1 MHMVNRHAHREV
13 WLPCLAALVILA
25 GFQPAPARD
34 ASLSMVRTAAE
45 KGHPEAQYNLGA
57 RYESGRGVPRN
68 YHKATTWFRR
78 AAHQEH
84 AGAQY
89 RLAGLYERGWRVPPD
104 RQQQGSPEFVAPD
117 HRQALI
123 WYKKAARNKHTDAQ
137 YHLAQMYENGRG
149 VRFNYMAAANWY
161 RHAARGGHVTAQF
174 TLGAWYAAGL
184 GMPRDKVKAYAW
196 WSVAMTQGK
205 PEQGGVLDFGV
216 PRRVMDWQTPE
227 AASRSRDRLAA
238 GMTPEQVTEAQAL
251 AGKLACEL
259 LPRIGSP

>member
-1 MHMVNRHAHREV
+1 M
-13 WLPCLAALVILA
+13 L
-25 GFQPAPARD
+25 
-34 ASLSMVRTAAE
+34 RTAAR

-57 RYESGRGVPRN
+57 RYEAGRGVPRD
-68 YHKATTWFRR
+68 YHKAKTWFRR

-89 RLAGLYERGWRVPPD
+89 RLAGLYERGWRTPSD
-104 RQQQGSPEFVAPD
+104 RRRQGSPEFVVSD

-123 WYKKAARNKHTDAQ
+123 WYKKAARNKHPDAQ
-137 YHLAQMYENGRG
+137 YHLGRIYETGRG
-149 VRFNYMAAANWY
+149 VRSNYPAAANWY
-161 RHAARGGHVTAQF
+161 RHAARGGHITAQF
-174 TLGAWYAAGL
+174 TLGAWFAAGL

-205 PEQGGVLDFGV
+205 PEHGEVLALGV
-216 PRRVMDWQTPE
+216 PQRVMDGQTPE
-227 AASRSRDRLAA
+227 AAAHSRDRLA
-238 GMTPEQVTEAQAL
+238 GEMTPEQIVEAQAL

>member
-1 MHMVNRHAHREV
+1 MVNRNPHREM

-25 GFQPAPARD
+25 GILPAPARD
-34 ASLSMVRTAAE
+34 ASLSMVRTAARN
-45 KGHPEAQYNLGA
+45 GHPEAQYNLGV
-57 RYESGRGVPRN
+57 RYEAGRGVPRN

-123 WYKKAARNKHTDAQ
+123 WYKKAARNKHPEAQ
-137 YHLAQMYENGRG
+137 YDLGQMYENGKG
-149 VRFNYMAAANWY
+149 VRFNFPAAANWY

-174 TLGAWYAAGL
+174 TLAAWYAAGL

-205 PEQGGVLDFGV
+205 PEHGGVLAYGV
-216 PRRVMDWQTPE
+216 PQRTMDWQTPE
-227 AASRSRDRLAA
+227 AAAHSRDRLAA
-238 GMTPEQVTEAQAL
+238 GMTPEQIAEAQAL
-251 AGKLACEL
+251 AEKIASEL
-259 LPRIGSP
+259 LPRIGTP